1 MLRNVVVFL
10 AFRYVALALRAV
22 AFALALE
29 VVALLIS
36 LLFHYSAS
44 SMPIRKLLMRWHH
57 SLHNLAENWS
67 WTRDVNG
74 RDRNVCL
81 PRWDRDIDNFSRDE
95 TLVYVSRSR
104 PRPQPCVKCRFC
116 VLRYGDILAWCQ
128 CRIYRP
134 TICDSN
140 VELAFSCTAI
150 TSVSGTS
157 IVSVNNSKAWE
168 AVIWLEVDSGAW
180 ALVLCGGAE
189 LPARATQDRVSMS
202 AEHAKIDLK
211 WPY

>member
-44 SMPIRKLLMRWHH
+44 SMPIMKLLMRWHH

-81 PRWDRDIDNFSRDE
+81 PR
-95 TLVYVSRSR
+95 
-104 PRPQPCVKCRFC
+104 
-116 VLRYGDILAWCQ
+116 
-128 CRIYRP
+128 
-134 TICDSN
+134 
-140 VELAFSCTAI
+140 
-150 TSVSGTS
+150 
-157 IVSVNNSKAWE
+157 
-168 AVIWLEVDSGAW
+168 
-180 ALVLCGGAE
+180 
-189 LPARATQDRVSMS
+189 
-202 AEHAKIDLK
+202 
-211 WPY
+211 